1 MIFRPMRLLF
11 CLSIFL
17 LPIDGIALET
27 PQIHEDAL
35 LLVGPG
41 PIVDEITLIRNWI
54 TEGAE

>member
-1 MIFRPMRLLF
+1 MRLLF

-17 LPIDGIALET
+17 LPIAGIALET

-41 PIVDEITLIRNWI
+41 PNVVEITLIRNWI